1 MGSVNIP
8 SNSGV
13 IQPMQYS
20 QQMPSIEG
28 ICYDL
33 SNNPVSGKKAA
44 QANQK

>member
-1 MGSVNIP
+1 MHP
-8 SNSGV
+8 PNSDV
-13 IQPMQYS
+13 IWLIQYF